1 MRRKITDKYLND
13 LFGIKFANT
22 PFTDRIF
29 AKFTNKNYYEH
40 IQIIE
45 RLPVLKV
52 IKAYFKGFLIY
63 THLVLFSDIYAFSLI
78 S

>member
-1 MRRKITDKYLND
+1 MICLELNSQT
-13 LFGIKFANT
+13 LPLRIY
-22 PFTDRIF
+22 RIF

-52 IKAYFKGFLIY
+52 IKAFFKGFQIY

-78 S
+78 SRYIRI